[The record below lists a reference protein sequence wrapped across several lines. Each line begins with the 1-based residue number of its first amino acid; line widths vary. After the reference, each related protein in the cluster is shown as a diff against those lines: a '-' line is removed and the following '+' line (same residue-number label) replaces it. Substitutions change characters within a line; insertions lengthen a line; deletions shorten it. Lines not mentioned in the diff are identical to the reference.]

1 MQRSPL
7 VESTIDFGHTNVTF
21 GEEGKNMNA
30 ARSGNISVTTRLRLL
45 LAGMLASALFGCAG
59 PQAPA
64 QSEATAVERAFA
76 RFQAYLDDCSRSVGV
91 DPRTAKA
98 VGERELLPR
107 EREWRSCAYEGIR
120 SQLVPATRHPEL
132 YGQLIAEDQSMTDR
146 IAKGTMTRSERR
158 ARIEQLHEM
167 IARKEGQTSAEISQE
182 QAQRNAQL
190 VRQVRGLP

>member
-1 MQRSPL
+1 
-7 VESTIDFGHTNVTF
+7 
-21 GEEGKNMNA
+21 
-30 ARSGNISVTTRLRLL
+30 
-45 LAGMLASALFGCAG
+45 
-59 PQAPA
+59 
-64 QSEATAVERAFA
+64 
-76 RFQAYLDDCSRSVGV
+76 
-91 DPRTAKA
+91 
-98 VGERELLPR
+98 
-107 EREWRSCAYEGIR
+107 
-120 SQLVPATRHPEL
+120 VPATRHPEL